1 MKNKKKKK
9 IQNISKNHM
18 KFSFLLIFY
27 FIRKIL
33 TKWIN
38 LTNKDKFKF

>member
-18 KFSFLLIFY
+18 FSFLLIFY